1 MKREKEI
8 ENKINYKIVIYNLI
22 LKIFCSL
29 IPQKIFHYLESLS
42 SQLQGKGIGSFS
54 ISEEVNAC
62 KKLLKNRNIKFI
74 FDIGANKGDYTQ
86 ELLNHYKEANYY
98 LFEPSLLNYEKLN
111 LRFLNQKNIKI
122 VKQALS
128 DKNGSDFLYSDQSG
142 SGLGS
147 LIKRK
152 LNHLNI
158 NFDVK
163 EKISLTRLDTFLK
176 KLDKSIIIDY
186 LKMDVEGTEINVL
199 HGMGEFINR
208 IKLIQFEF
216 GGCNI
221 DSRTFF
227 QDFWYYFKD
236 HNFDLFRITLTG
248 SKKIY
253 FYDDSD
259 ECFKTTNY
267 IALNKNL

>member
-1 MKREKEI
+1 MTEDR
-8 ENKINYKIVIYNLI
+8 ENKINNKIVVYNFI
-22 LKIFCSL
+22 LKIFCLL

-54 ISEEVNAC
+54 ISEEINAC
-62 KKLLKNRNIKFI
+62 KKLLKNRSIKII
-74 FDIGANKGDYTQ
+74 FDIGANKGDYTK
-86 ELLNHYKEANYY
+86 ELLKHYQKANYY

-111 LRFLNQKNIKI
+111 LRFSNLKNIKI
-122 VKQALS
+122 INKALTN
-128 DKNGSDFLYSDQSG
+128 KNGDDFLYSDQSG

-147 LIKRK
+147 LIKRR
-152 LNHLNI
+152 LDHLNI
-158 NFDVK
+158 NFDIK

-176 KLDKSIIIDY
+176 NLDMPIIIDY
-186 LKMDVEGTEINVL
+186 LKMDVEGTEIKVL
-199 HGMGEFINR
+199 QGIGQFINS

-248 SKKIY
+248 PKKINY
-253 FYDDSD
+253 YDDSN